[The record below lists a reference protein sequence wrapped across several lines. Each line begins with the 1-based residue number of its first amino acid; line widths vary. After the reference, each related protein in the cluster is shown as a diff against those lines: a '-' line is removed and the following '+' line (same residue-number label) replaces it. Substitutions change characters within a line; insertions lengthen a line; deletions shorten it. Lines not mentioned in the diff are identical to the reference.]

1 MYDRVLLVVRSIQR
15 LGPDVEANTLD
26 EDDVIYRD
34 LEVQNSRQLRN
45 IALDNS
51 IFSMGND
58 RIRRFV
64 ADHSFGQAPDKRD
77 PQQHFNIRHLYGH
90 DPSDTLPI
98 HCRYGV
104 SFHGIH
110 DSLEPS
116 EVALTLRVSAGIGRR
131 FERTTQTAFIAIDW
145 LPDLTNTT
153 ALKRLSSYSC
163 RLESR
168 IKKYQKYCPPG
179 QKDYWGFESRLRST
193 KFIRRL
199 RDNSLT
205 GENFFHLLIAAY
217 SP

>member
-1 MYDRVLLVVRSIQR
+1 M
-15 LGPDVEANTLD
+15 EANTLD

-34 LEVQNSRQLRN
+34 LEVQSSRQFRS

-64 ADHSFGQAPDKRD
+64 ADHPFGQAPDNRD
-77 PQQHFNIRHLYGH
+77 ERHPQQHFNIRHLYGH
-90 DPSDTLPI
+90 DPSYIHPI

-104 SFHGIH
+104 FFHGIH
-110 DSLEPS
+110 DASESP
-116 EVALTLRVSAGIGRR
+116 EVALTLRVSAGIGRK

-145 LPDLTNTT
+145 FPDLTNTT
-153 ALKRLSSYSC
+153 ALKRLSTYWY
-163 RLESR
+163 RLQSR

-179 QKDYWGFESRLRST
+179 QKDCWGFEPRLRST

-199 RDNSLT
+199 QDNPLT
-205 GENFFHLLIAAY
+205 GENFIHLLIAAY